1 MRYGFT
7 LAELIVAIVLLTIG
21 VGALASTAA
30 YSIYGSAASRRTER
44 AAMLA
49 RTRLELLRLRP
60 CVSGSDVVAHDGLT
74 ERWTVTATP
83 RGAIAVVAITYR
95 ERSRAAE
102 QRYESRFPC

>member
-7 LAELIVAIVLLTIG
+7 LAELIVSIVLLTIG

-30 YSIYGSAASRRTER
+30 YSIYEAAASRRTER

-60 CVSGSDVVAHDGLT
+60 CVSGSDVVTHDGMT
-74 ERWTVTATP
+74 ERWTVSATP
-83 RGAIAVVAITYR
+83 RGAVATVAITYD
-95 ERSRAAE
+95 ERHRIAE
-102 QRYESRFPC
+102 HNFASRFPC